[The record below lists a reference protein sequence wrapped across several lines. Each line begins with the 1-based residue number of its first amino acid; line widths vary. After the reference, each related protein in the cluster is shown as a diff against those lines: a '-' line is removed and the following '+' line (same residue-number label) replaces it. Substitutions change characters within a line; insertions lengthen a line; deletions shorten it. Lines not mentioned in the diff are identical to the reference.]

1 MDDQSQSTNN
11 RKMIAMSKEIDLSRL
26 SEPFEESDI
35 EWRVSRSGMKNGKV
49 FCLCLAYCTARAIQ
63 RRLDQVCGPENWRN
77 EPMTVHELRAG
88 LTAIQV
94 GISIRING
102 EWVTKWDV
110 SEPTNIEPAKGGFSG
125 AMKRAGSQWGIAR
138 YLYQLDET
146 FAEVSEEGGKGWQ
159 WATLPEK
166 KGGGSFYWKPPKL
179 PEWAMPK
186 APEHLITEA
195 ELKDLKAAWRKTFAP
210 DSKNPGE
217 LREGFTRFVHSICGE
232 FPVDDVS
239 AWLRVAFEKCMKRI
253 ADTKDAKGVSADVPF
268 DQ

>member
-1 MDDQSQSTNN
+1 
-11 RKMIAMSKEIDLSRL
+11 MSKDIDLSKL

-35 EWRVSRSGMKNGKV
+35 EWRVSRAGMKSGKV

-63 RRLDQVCGPENWRN
+63 KRLDEVCGPENWRN

-125 AMKRAGSQWGIAR
+125 AMKRAGSQWGIGR

-166 KGGGSFYWKPPKL
+166 KGGGSYYWKPPKL
-179 PEWAMPK
+179 PSWAMPVE
-186 APEHLITEA
+186 PELAISEVELA
-195 ELKDLKAAWRKTFAP
+195 ELKKLWKKKFAATCKDP
-210 DSKNPGE
+210 KE
-217 LREGFTRFVHSICGE
+217 LREGFMRFVYSICGE
-232 FPVDDVS
+232 FPIDDRS
-239 AWLRVAFEKCMKRI
+239 CWLRDALEKCMKRI
-253 ADTKDAKGVSADVPF
+253 ADTVDPKGVSADVPF
-268 DQ
+268 DSQ